1 MSDTNA
7 VPQRTKRG
15 LDPTTA
21 AELGDLLHEL
31 SQDKKTRK
39 IIAKAIKEKLP
50 DSPYAAQFSDVE
62 QEDRFDAFK
71 REQEE
76 ARLKEQQTAVLAAMN
91 AKRARLIAGDGGRK
105 FSEDQVK
112 EIEALMQARGIV
124 DYDDGAVLYAAKQ
137 PPESPQPG
145 KDIPMHGQTWEFPEW
160 GKFGADPVKASRE
173 VAAQT
178 IGEFMRKRN

>member
-1 MSDTNA
+1 MNDT

-15 LDPTTA
+15 LDPSIA

-39 IIAKAIKEKLP
+39 KVAEAIKALHP
-50 DSPYAAQFSDVE
+50 DSPYAAQFTDVE
-62 QEDRFDAFK
+62 QEDRFEAFQ
-71 REQEE
+71 REQEDK
-76 ARLKEQQTAVLAAMN
+76 AIKNQQKAVLDAMN
-91 AKRARLIAGDGGRK
+91 AKRHRLIEGADGRK

-124 DYDDGAVLYAAKQ
+124 DYDDGAVLYSASK
-137 PPESPQPG
+137 PPDSPQPG
-145 KDIPMHGQTWEFPEW
+145 KDIPMHGTTWEFPEW

-173 VAAQT
+173 IAAQT
-178 IGEFMRKRN
+178 IGEFMQKRR

>member
-1 MSDTNA
+1 MTEPQI
-7 VPQRTKRG
+7 PQRTKRG
-15 LDPTTA
+15 LDPALA

-31 SQDKKTRK
+31 STDKKTRK

-50 DSPYAAQFSDVE
+50 DSPYAQQFSDID
-62 QEDRFDAFK
+62 QEDRFEAFK

-76 ARLKEQQTAVLAAMN
+76 ARLNNQQDAVLAQMN
-91 AKRARLIAGDGGRK
+91 AKRARLLTGEDGRK

-112 EIEALMQARGIV
+112 EIETLMQSRGIV

-137 PPESPQPG
+137 PPDSPQPG

-173 VAAQT
+173 IAAQT
-178 IGEFMRKRN
+178 IGEFMQKRR